1 MEEKAQQIFISAPPI
16 KQPKQGIIGEYVT
29 LLGDSFY
36 KIHNFD
42 SIEPFFMS
50 IVSSSDHW
58 LFVASNGGLSAGR
71 VNSEQALFPYYT
83 EDKLADNNDNTGSK
97 IILRVT
103 KDNRVWLWEPFTPRQ
118 YGQYDVDRNLYKNVL
133 GTALVFEEINR
144 SLELSCRYAWRT
156 SDKFGFVKT
165 VWIQNLGSSD
175 SAIQIELL
183 DGLQNIL
190 PANITSATQNA
201 LSCLLDAYKRSEL
214 DLETGLGI
222 FALNSTL
229 TDLAEPSESL
239 LATTVFQVGLGP
251 VNHLLSS
258 LQVEQFRSGMGITP
272 ELDVRGRR
280 GAYFVH
286 AKIALLPGEES
297 VWHLVADIHQD
308 WADIVNLRHTLRKTR
323 LTCVR
328 RLRKTL
334 KLMMSNYMRLL
345 SAPMVGRFARTC
357 SEHHTTMPM

>member
-1 MEEKAQQIFISAPPI
+1 MDEKAQQIFIGDPPK
-16 KQPKQGIIGEYVT
+16 KQSKQGVIGEYTT

-36 KIHNFD
+36 KIQNFD
-42 SIEPFFMS
+42 SIEQFFMS

-71 VNSEQALFPYYT
+71 VSSEQALFPYYT

-97 IILRVT
+97 TIIRLT
-103 KDNRVWLWEPFTPRQ
+103 KGNQVWLWEPFTTRQ
-118 YGQYDVDRNLYKNVL
+118 YGQYDVERNLYKNVL

-165 VWIQNLGSSD
+165 VWIRNINSSD
-175 SAIQIELL
+175 SAVQVELL
-183 DGLQNIL
+183 DGVQNIL
-190 PANITSATQNA
+190 PANVTSSTQNA
-201 LSCLLDAYKRSEL
+201 FSCLLDAYKRSEL
-214 DLETGLGI
+214 NLETGLGI

-239 LATTVFQVGLGP
+239 LATTVFQVGLEQ

-258 LQVEQFRSGMGITP
+258 LQLERFRSGMGITP
-272 ELDVRGRR
+272 EQDIRGRR

-286 AKIALLPGEES
+286 ARIALLPEEES
-297 VWHLVADIHQD
+297 TWHIVADTHKD
-308 WADIVNLRHTLRKTR
+308 AADIVNLLHTM
-323 LTCVR
+323 R
-328 RLRKTL
+328 RNPVELYQEIEKDIEANAEQLQRIAA
-334 KLMMSNYMRLL
+334 
-345 SAPMVGRFARTC
+345 SADGWQVCEENSG
-357 SEHHTTMPM
+357 HHTTMPM

>member
-1 MEEKAQQIFISAPPI
+1 MDEKAQQIFIGAPP
-16 KQPKQGIIGEYVT
+16 KNNQSKVLLVNMSPC
-29 LLGDSFY
+29 LGDSFY
-36 KIHNFD
+36 KIQNFD

-103 KDNRVWLWEPFTPRQ
+103 KDNQVWLWEPFTTRQ

-165 VWIQNLGSSD
+165 VWIRNINSSD
-175 SAIQIELL
+175 SAVQVELL
-183 DGLQNIL
+183 DGVQNIL
-190 PANITSATQNA
+190 PANVTSSTQNA
-201 LSCLLDAYKRSEL
+201 FSCLLDAYKRSEL

-239 LATTVFQVGLGP
+239 LATTVFQVGLGQ

-258 LQVEQFRSGMGITP
+258 LQLERFRSGMGITP
-272 ELDVRGRR
+272 EEDVRGRR

-286 AKIALLPGEES
+286 ARIALLPEEES
-297 VWHLVADIHQD
+297 TWHLVADTHQD
-308 WADIVNLRHTLRKTR
+308 AADIVNLLHTM
-323 LTCVR
+323 R
-328 RLRKTL
+328 RNPVELYQEIEKDIRSQCRAIAEDCCQRRWL
-334 KLMMSNYMRLL
+334 AGL
-345 SAPMVGRFARTC
+345 
-357 SEHHTTMPM
+357 